1 MNTMSRRKVSL
12 ALAGGFAAGRFATIA
27 AQEGTPAT
35 GDATPIVEI
44 QPVGYIS
51 LRLRQLTDAVQRPEV
66 NEIVG
71 VEFVPA
77 VEALD
82 GYAGYL
88 LGDVI
93 EDERQNLSIVAFEEA
108 SQIDAFNATAE
119 AFVGGLDPKFEVET
133 PVTAEG
139 EAYIA
144 AAASSSG
151 ATPEATPVV
160 DGAAPDS
167 GYVAVRMYTSKP
179 GTNPLDFVQLVI
191 TGFLPIVQGLP
202 GFQGYLLFI
211 SDGGFTSISLY
222 DTEQAAEE
230 SSAAA
235 ANWATANLA
244 DYTDGVSQVIN
255 AAIVFADLPILAS

>member
-1 MNTMSRRKVSL
+1 
-12 ALAGGFAAGRFATIA
+12 
-27 AQEGTPAT
+27 
-35 GDATPIVEI
+35 
-44 QPVGYIS
+44 
-51 LRLRQLTDAVQRPEV
+51 
-66 NEIVG
+66 
-71 VEFVPA
+71 
-77 VEALD
+77 
-82 GYAGYL
+82 
-88 LGDVI
+88 
-93 EDERQNLSIVAFEEA
+93 
-108 SQIDAFNATAE
+108 
-119 AFVGGLDPKFEVET
+119 
-133 PVTAEG
+133 
-139 EAYIA
+139 
-144 AAASSSG
+144 
-151 ATPEATPVV
+151 
-160 DGAAPDS
+160 
-167 GYVAVRMYTSKP
+167 MYTSKP